1 MKKYIFVIDIVNL
14 MSQLLAGK
22 HLKGSLFID
31 DETGRLTFK
40 AYNISESGRSRDELV
55 KKTPWGWVRR
65 SKLRLKRF
73 SSVPLDMTLHTK
85 LAAFDRENTMQKE
98 AIVDQELIE
107 FC

>member
-1 MKKYIFVIDIVNL
+1 MKKYIFVIDMVNL
-14 MSQLLAGK
+14 MCQLLTGK
-22 HLKGSLFID
+22 HVKGVLFID

>member
-40 AYNISESGRSRDELV
+40 AYNISEPGRGRDELV

-73 SSVPLDMTLHTK
+73 SSVPLDMTLQTK
-85 LAAFDRENTMQKE
+85 LAAFDRENVMQKE